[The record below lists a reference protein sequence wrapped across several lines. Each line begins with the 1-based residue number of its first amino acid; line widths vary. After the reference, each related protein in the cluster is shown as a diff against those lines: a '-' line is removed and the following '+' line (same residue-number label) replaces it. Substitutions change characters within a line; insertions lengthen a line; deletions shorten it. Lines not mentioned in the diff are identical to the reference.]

1 MENKTQDYQSEIL
14 AIIRGNT
21 SPGVMRN
28 KLEDYHEN
36 DLADVF
42 SELTAAERRKVCR
55 ILNLDM
61 LSDIERIADH
71 CSNVAVHVLSR
82 NLGKEDIKHH
92 EYIDTV
98 HKGETKEYA
107 DAIAEYSKKY
117 KLSAE

>member
-55 ILNLDM
+55 ILNLEPFPNS
-61 LSDIERIADH
+61 L
-71 CSNVAVHVLSR
+71 V
-82 NLGKEDIKHH
+82 
-92 EYIDTV
+92 
-98 HKGETKEYA
+98 
-107 DAIAEYSKKY
+107 SKPVPQTPK
-117 KLSAE
+117 SGQ

>member
-61 LSDIERIADH
+61 LSDIF
-71 CSNVAVHVLSR
+71 
-82 NLGKEDIKHH
+82 
-92 EYIDTV
+92 EYIDE
-98 HKGETKEYA
+98 KQA
-107 DAIAEYSKKY
+107 AEYLDAQGSGYSFRNGDRCRCRCSPYDTEGEK
-117 KLSAE
+117 STSD

>member
-61 LSDIERIADH
+61 LSDIF
-71 CSNVAVHVLSR
+71 
-82 NLGKEDIKHH
+82 
-92 EYIDTV
+92 EYIDE
-98 HKGETKEYA
+98 KQA
-107 DAIAEYSKKY
+107 AEYLDEMDVRKAAVFFQEWRQMRCRCSPYDTEGEKKY
-117 KLSAE
+117 F